1 MQTKLNLS
9 VEYNEPCYSELLDYK
24 KKLNIQPAVFDDVIR
39 IFDLSRENKLSSGRS
54 IKSLALASV
63 YCALKVHAIYIDL
76 EQYIIDLQAS
86 TSMVR
91 RLYRIIEAQI
101 LPKLDLCPHHFT
113 IIDYINYF
121 AGKLKLIPDCRLKA
135 IELINSLNLKEINF
149 SGKDPKGYAGAAI
162 YLSSILLNI
171 SLTQEAIIGAIK
183 TTLGTLQSRINDIK
197 NNLY

>member
-9 VEYNEPCYSELLDYK
+9 VEYKESCYSELLDYK

-76 EQYIIDLQAS
+76 EEYIIDLQAS

-91 RLYRIIEAQI
+91 RLYRTIEAQI
-101 LPKLDLCPHHFT
+101 LPKLDLRPHRFT

-121 AGKLKLIPDCRLKA
+121 AGELKFLLSVHPHVCGD
-135 IELINSLNLKEINF
+135 NS
-149 SGKDPKGYAGAAI
+149 
-162 YLSSILLNI
+162 
-171 SLTQEAIIGAIK
+171 T
-183 TTLGTLQSRINDIK
+183 
-197 NNLY
+197 